1 MTKMMFYRIK
11 IYQNVFELKVFET
24 QCQICLF
31 KAYIKEKWRGK
42 YYANFNDEQNG
53 IYTFIYI

>member
-1 MTKMMFYRIK
+1 MMFYRIK
-11 IYQNVFELKVFET
+11 TYQNVFELKVFET

>member
-24 QCQICLF
+24 QYQICLF
-31 KAYIKEKWRGK
+31 KAYIKEK
-42 YYANFNDEQNG
+42 
-53 IYTFIYI
+53 